1 MLEVVKRKQDVVEGI
16 YRQDSGL
23 FLQTR
28 KGLLRLKPLNPS
40 IVRVTYTQRD
50 AVAGTCGVGILEEQD
65 WDGWEYEEQETKV
78 LLHTEKLVLEVDK
91 RTGSIRYLEKGGRL
105 LLAEREENSRELEEF
120 DSYKTVIDENT
131 KVEEVETADGIKR
144 VIREAGSVFDRKLYH
159 TRLHLKWQ
167 ESERLYGLG
176 QAEEGLLNLR
186 GSVQYLHQ
194 ANLKIAIPFLVSS
207 NGYGILLS
215 TGSTAIF
222 QDTQYGSYLYTEADE
237 EMDYYFIAGE
247 SMDAIIKGYRLLTGK
262 AVMLPR
268 WAYGFIQAQE
278 R

>member
-50 AVAGTCGVGILEEQD
+50 AVAGTCGVGILEEKE
-65 WDGWEYEEQETKV
+65 WDGWTCEEQESRVV
-78 LLHTEKLVLEVDK
+78 LYTEKLALEVDK
-91 RTGSIRYLEKGGRL
+91 RTGSIRYLERNGRL
-105 LLAEREENSRELEEF
+105 LLAEREEDSRELEEF

-131 KVEEVETADGIKR
+131 KIEEVETADGVKR
-144 VIREAGSVFDRKLYH
+144 VIKEASMVFDKKLYH

-207 NGYGILLS
+207 NGYGCL
-215 TGSTAIF
+215 
-222 QDTQYGSYLYTEADE
+222 LYT
-237 EMDYYFIAGE
+237 
-247 SMDAIIKGYRLLTGK
+247 SRC
-262 AVMLPR
+262 V
-268 WAYGFIQAQE
+268 
-278 R
+278 

>member
-1 MLEVVKRKQDVVEGI
+1 M
-16 YRQDSGL
+16 
-23 FLQTR
+23 
-28 KGLLRLKPLNPS
+28 
-40 IVRVTYTQRD
+40 
-50 AVAGTCGVGILEEQD
+50 
-65 WDGWEYEEQETKV
+65 V
-78 LLHTEKLVLEVDK
+78 LYTEKLALEVDK
-91 RTGSIRYLEKGGRL
+91 RTGSIRYLERNGRL
-105 LLAEREENSRELEEF
+105 LLAEREEDSRELEEF

-131 KVEEVETADGIKR
+131 KIEEVETADGVKR
-144 VIREAGSVFDRKLYH
+144 VIKEASMVFDKKLYH

-207 NGYGILLS
+207 NGYEILLS

-237 EMDYYFIAGE
+237 EMDYYFLQGDPWMKSSAGIGCLPE
-247 SMDAIIKGYRLLTGK
+247 KRPCCRGGLMVSFSRRKGMKHRRRSWMSPGIQGTGASDWMRLFWTGVPGRRHVG
-262 AVMLPR
+262 AEE
-268 WAYGFIQAQE
+268 F
-278 R
+278 

>member
-1 MLEVVKRKQDVVEGI
+1 MLEVVKRKQDLVEKTYCRGG
-16 YRQDSGL
+16 SL
-23 FLQTR
+23 FLETQ
-28 KGLLRLKPLNPS
+28 KGLLRLKPRNDS
-40 IVRVTYTQRD
+40 IVRISYTQK
-50 AVAGTCGVGILEEQD
+50 GEFTGNIGIGILEEKE
-65 WDGWEYEEQETKV
+65 WDGWTCEEQESRVV
-78 LLHTEKLVLEVDK
+78 LYTEKLALEVDK
-91 RTGSIRYLEKGGRL
+91 RTGSIRYLERNGRL
-105 LLAEREENSRELEEF
+105 LLAEREEDSRELEEF

-131 KVEEVETADGIKR
+131 KIEEVETADGVKR
-144 VIREAGSVFDRKLYH
+144 VIKEASMVFDKKLYH

-222 QDTQYGSYLYTEADE
+222 QDT
-237 EMDYYFIAGE
+237 
-247 SMDAIIKGYRLLTGK
+247 
-262 AVMLPR
+262 
-268 WAYGFIQAQE
+268 
-278 R
+278 

>member
-1 MLEVVKRKQDVVEGI
+1 MLEVVKRKQDLVEKTYCRGG
-16 YRQDSGL
+16 SL
-23 FLQTR
+23 FLETQ
-28 KGLLRLKPLNPS
+28 KGLLRLKPRNDS
-40 IVRVTYTQRD
+40 IVRISYTQKGEFTGN
-50 AVAGTCGVGILEEQD
+50 VGIGILEEKE
-65 WDGWEYEEQETKV
+65 WDGWTCEEQECRVV
-78 LLHTEKLVLEVDK
+78 LYTEKLALEVDK
-91 RTGSIRYLEKGGRL
+91 RTGSIRYLERNGRL
-105 LLAEREENSRELEEF
+105 LLAEREEDSRELEEF

-131 KVEEVETADGIKR
+131 KIEEVETADGVKR
-144 VIREAGSVFDRKLYH
+144 VIKEASMVFDKKLYH

-237 EMDYYFIAGE
+237 EMDYYFIAG
-247 SMDAIIKGYRLLTGK
+247 GLHG
-262 AVMLPR
+262 
-268 WAYGFIQAQE
+268 
-278 R
+278 